1 MDEQDVKIAVLEN
14 EVRGLREQH
23 KEHKREITESLDS
36 FKEIVSESIQGI
48 RDDIKDIY
56 QFINQSKGYLAAV
69 VLGGSILGGAVVAIA
84 SKIMDH
90 IWK

>member
-14 EVRGLREQH
+14 EVRGLREQQKAH
-23 KEHKREITESLDS
+23 KEEITKAISDLAEKFFEQVGDIS
-36 FKEIVSESIQGI
+36 
-48 RDDIKDIY
+48 DDIKDIY